1 MNRIMNRTGRN
12 RAGEGV
18 YDDDTFKSVASM
30 LNSFKR
36 PDTAVVVDKRQV
48 IMNKAFAMT
57 AHKQITNGK
66 EFKQVVSV
74 VREVKTVN
82 RNLAVV
88 KDKQLNSVL
97 VVAPKGFFSH
107 MNKLI
112 DACNYYIANTP
123 LLELGNIKKIEYL
136 DETIDLKGVQFYDRK
151 GLSSLSSWT
160 EEEDMVG
167 YINSVKKEAVTPS
180 KLVTHQLEDIL

>member
-36 PDTAVVVDKRQV
+36 PDAVVVVDKRQV

-57 AHKQITNGK
+57 HKAITNGK
-66 EFKQVVSV
+66 EFKQLQSVIRQVRTINANLPFVRDMQLQSV
-74 VREVKTVN
+74 V
-82 RNLAVV
+82 
-88 KDKQLNSVL
+88 
-97 VVAPKGFFSH
+97 VVAPKGFLSH
-107 MNKLI
+107 INKLI
-112 DACNYYIANTP
+112 DACNYYIDNTP
-123 LLELGNIKKIEYL
+123 MLEFGHVKKMQYI
-136 DETIDLKGVQFYDRK
+136 DEDIDLKGVLFYDRK
-151 GLSSLSSWT
+151 GLSSLSSWN
-160 EEEDMVG
+160 EKEDMVG